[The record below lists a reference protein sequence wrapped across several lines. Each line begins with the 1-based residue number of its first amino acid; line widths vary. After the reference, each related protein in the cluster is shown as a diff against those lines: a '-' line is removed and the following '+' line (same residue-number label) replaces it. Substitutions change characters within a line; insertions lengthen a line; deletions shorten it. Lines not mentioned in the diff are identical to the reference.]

1 MARFPPDSTL
11 DRCGVQGVAE
21 LRALWIE
28 SSHAAGTTI
37 VTAEE
42 EDDDVFFVLEGRAR
56 AATYTDAGREVR
68 LSDLTPGEGFGIFAA
83 LDGRPRSTNV
93 VAVDDT
99 RCARITGAAFRDV
112 LNRVPEVSNAFLV
125 YLVERLRAMSEKMTA
140 LTTQSAE
147 ERLIRTLLDLARPLP
162 ERVAAA
168 LPGNAG
174 DAAFI
179 APIPTQQ
186 ELAGMIVSQR
196 EAVGREMSALAR
208 RGLVRRPDR
217 KSLVIPSL
225 SRLRAAI
232 EER

>member
-147 ERLIRTLLDLARPLP
+147 ERLIRTLLELARPFP
-162 ERVAAA
+162 KDSGAPA
-168 LPGNAG
+168 
-174 DAAFI
+174 DAAYI
-179 APIPTQQ
+179 APVPTQQ
-186 ELAGMIVSQR
+186 ELASMIVSQR

-217 KSLVIPSL
+217 KSLLIPSL
-225 SRLRAAI
+225 DRLRAAI
-232 EER
+232 GED